1 MLSNRESQARQ
12 YGLVQRAL
20 ELGWR
25 RDRIRTIDSDLERSA
40 ATQGTR
46 KGCDELCRLL
56 SLDQVGGVFGIEVSR
71 WARNTVEWFQ
81 LLDLCRVHEA
91 ALIEDASVY
100 WPQRSDEE
108 LVPGF
113 QGTLSAADLSVQRT
127 RMEGGRRNKAL
138 RGALHWRVA
147 AAFERR
153 GETIHKHPDQRVRGA
168 IVAVFAAF
176 HEAGTARPAAV
187 LLREREIE
195 LPVRNP
201 STGEILWRP
210 ATYARV
216 LRVLKNLAMGGAYAC
231 HFLRGRERGTLLRPV
246 EEQWGILQP
255 GHHEGYLS
263 WQQWLDVQEQL
274 ARNHSHP
281 RGARGPARVRPALL
295 QGLVACGPCG

>member
-46 KGCDELCRLL
+46 GGCDELCRLL

-113 QGTLSAADLSVQRT
+113 
-127 RMEGGRRNKAL
+127 
-138 RGALHWRVA
+138 
-147 AAFERR
+147 
-153 GETIHKHPDQRVRGA
+153 
-168 IVAVFAAF
+168 
-176 HEAGTARPAAV
+176 
-187 LLREREIE
+187 
-195 LPVRNP
+195 
-201 STGEILWRP
+201 
-210 ATYARV
+210 
-216 LRVLKNLAMGGAYAC
+216 
-231 HFLRGRERGTLLRPV
+231 
-246 EEQWGILQP
+246 
-255 GHHEGYLS
+255 
-263 WQQWLDVQEQL
+263 
-274 ARNHSHP
+274 
-281 RGARGPARVRPALL
+281 
-295 QGLVACGPCG
+295 